1 MNGWQKLLYKLR
13 NNNPVRKKF
22 IKRNDFKN
30 FDASNEN
37 YFLPSIGANG
47 YYSNIEEI
55 PNDFMDFVDGIN
67 QMSGS
72 IPKAKRYFKESPIPY
87 WQQDIFYHDFM

>member
-22 IKRNDFKN
+22 INLAKRNDFKN
-30 FDASNEN
+30 FDAISNDEN
-37 YFLPSIGANG
+37 NFLPSIGANG

-55 PNDFMDFVDGIN
+55 PNDDFMDFVDGIN

-72 IPKAKRYFKESPIPY
+72 IPKVV
-87 WQQDIFYHDFM
+87 M